1 MVGLHF
7 HLDLDTERLFMQSL
21 FSFMVGGAL
30 LLALQLSLPSQ
41 LFAASAGKVI
51 LGYAAPGARALP
63 FWTAQELGLFAKHGV
78 DVEPVFIRGAPILV
92 AGLASADIHVGST
105 GGSATLAAVAGGQDL
120 KIIATFGSRN
130 TFDLVAQPNI
140 KRPEDLRRKRIGL
153 TSIGGTTWM
162 ALLLWLE
169 HFGLDVQRDQMQLQA
184 MGEQALTIQSLEAG
198 VVNAAILDGIFSR
211 RLKPKGFT
219 ILGEYSDLKYQF
231 VSQALVVQRSL
242 LQQRSDML
250 ENLLKAEIEG
260 LAYVLAPKNKPA
272 VIKMLMRR
280 MRTDAAIA
288 EEGYLDLIRGME
300 RKPLPTVESMVHV
313 QRLMKLQNPKI
324 GEVKINDL
332 NDDRIVRK
340 LDESGFI
347 DRAFAAQGVS
357 LK

>member
-1 MVGLHF
+1 MDHRNRRTLIWIVLIIALH
-7 HLDLDTERLFMQSL
+7 LSSL
-21 FSFMVGGAL
+21 FPA
-30 LLALQLSLPSQ
+30 
-41 LFAASAGKVI
+41 FAAAPGKII

-63 FWTAQELGLFAKHGV
+63 FWMAQELGLFNKYGV

-92 AGLASADIHVGST
+92 AGLASGDIHVGST

-140 KRPEDLRRKRIGL
+140 KRPEDLRGKRIGL

-169 HFGLDVQRDQMQLQA
+169 HFGLDVQRDQMQLQV
-184 MGEQALTIQSLEAG
+184 MGEQALTTQALQNG
-198 VVNAAILDGIFSR
+198 VINAAILDGIFSR

-219 ILGEYSDLKYQF
+219 IVGEYSELKYQF

-242 LQQRSDML
+242 LQQRGDML
-250 ENLLKAEIEG
+250 ENLLKAEIDG
-260 LAYVLAPKNKPA
+260 LAFVLAPKNKPA
-272 VIKMLMRR
+272 VIRTLMRR
-280 MRTDAAIA
+280 VKTDAAAA

-300 RKPLPTVESMVHV
+300 RKPLPTAESLVHV

-324 GEVKINDL
+324 GDVKIQDL
-332 NDDRIVRK
+332 NDARIIKK
-340 LDESGFI
+340 LDDSGFI
-347 DRAFAAQGVS
+347 DRAYAAQGMS

>member
-1 MVGLHF
+1 MHHRLRFVCVALLSLAF
-7 HLDLDTERLFMQSL
+7 HLLGSTCA
-21 FSFMVGGAL
+21 FSA
-30 LLALQLSLPSQ
+30 
-41 LFAASAGKVI
+41 AASGKII

-63 FWTAQELGLFAKHGV
+63 FWMAQELGLFSKYGV

-92 AGLASADIHVGST
+92 AGLASGDIHVGST

-130 TFDLVAQPNI
+130 TFDFVTQPTI
-140 KRPEDLRRKRIGL
+140 KRPEDLRGKRIGL

-162 ALLLWLE
+162 GLLLWLE
-169 HFGLDVQRDQMQLQA
+169 HYGLDVQRDKMQLQA
-184 MGEQALTIQSLEAG
+184 MGEQALTVQSLETG
-198 VVNAAILDGIFSR
+198 IVNAAILDGIYSR
-211 RLKPKGFT
+211 RIKPKGFN
-219 ILGEYSDLKYQF
+219 ILGEYSELKYQF
-231 VSQALVVQRSL
+231 VTQALVVQKTL
-242 LQQRSDML
+242 LQQRPDML

-272 VIKMLMRR
+272 VIRTLMRR
-280 MRTDAAIA
+280 MKTDATIA

-300 RKPLPTVESMVHV
+300 RKPMPTVESMVHV

-324 GEVKINDL
+324 GEVKLEDINDA
-332 NDDRIVRK
+332 RIVKK

-347 DRAFAAQGVS
+347 DKAYAAQGMS

>member
-1 MVGLHF
+1 
-7 HLDLDTERLFMQSL
+7 MQSL

-92 AGLASADIHVGST
+92 AGLASGDIHVGST

-140 KRPEDLRRKRIGL
+140 KRPEDLQRKRIGL

>member
-1 MVGLHF
+1 
-7 HLDLDTERLFMQSL
+7 MQSL
-21 FSFMVGGAL
+21 FSFVVGGAL
-30 LLALQLSLPSQ
+30 FLALQLSPSQ
-41 LFAASAGKVI
+41 LFAASAGTVI

-92 AGLASADIHVGST
+92 AGLASGDIHVGST

-272 VIKMLMRR
+272 VIRMLMRR

-340 LDESGFI
+340 LDESGFV

>member
-1 MVGLHF
+1 MDHRNRRTLIWIVLIIA
-7 HLDLDTERLFMQSL
+7 LYLSSL
-21 FSFMVGGAL
+21 FPA
-30 LLALQLSLPSQ
+30 
-41 LFAASAGKVI
+41 FAAAPGKII

-63 FWTAQELGLFAKHGV
+63 FWMAQELGLFNKYGV

-92 AGLASADIHVGST
+92 AGLASGDIQVGST

-130 TFDLVAQPNI
+130 TFDLVAQPDI
-140 KRPEDLRRKRIGL
+140 KRPEDLRGKRIGL

-169 HFGLDVQRDQMQLQA
+169 HFGLDVQRDQMQLQV
-184 MGEQALTIQSLEAG
+184 MGEQALTTQALQNG
-198 VVNAAILDGIFSR
+198 VINAAILDGIFSR

-219 ILGEYSDLKYQF
+219 IVGEYSELKYQF
-231 VSQALVVQRSL
+231 VSQAFVVQRGL
-242 LQQRSDML
+242 LQQRGDML
-250 ENLLKAEIEG
+250 ENLLKAEIDG
-260 LAYVLAPKNKPA
+260 LAFVLAPKNKPA
-272 VIKMLMRR
+272 VIRTLMRR
-280 MRTDAAIA
+280 VKTDAAAA

-300 RKPLPTVESMVHV
+300 RKPLPTAESLVHV

-324 GEVKINDL
+324 GDVKIQDL
-332 NDDRIVRK
+332 NDARIIKK

-347 DRAFAAQGVS
+347 DRAYAAQGVS

>member
-1 MVGLHF
+1 MKHLLVGIILAG
-7 HLDLDTERLFMQSL
+7 LFT
-21 FSFMVGGAL
+21 GATH
-30 LLALQLSLPSQ
+30 AGS
-41 LFAASAGKVI
+41 AAAPGKVI
-51 LGYAAPGARALP
+51 LGYAAPGPRALP
-63 FWTAQELGLFAKHGV
+63 FWMAQELGLFAKHGV

-92 AGLASADIHVGST
+92 AGLASGDIHVGST

-130 TFDLVAQPNI
+130 TFDLVSQAAI
-140 KRPEDLRRKRIGL
+140 KRPEDLRGKRIGL

-169 HFGLDVQRDQMQLQA
+169 HFGLDAQRDQMQLQV
-184 MGEQALTIQSLEAG
+184 MGEQALTTQALQSG
-198 VVNAAILDGIFSR
+198 VVNAAILDGVFSR

-219 ILGEYSDLKYQF
+219 ILGEYSELKYQF

-242 LQQRSDML
+242 LQQRGEML

-272 VIKMLMRR
+272 VIRTLIRR
-280 MRTDAAIA
+280 MKTDATAA
-288 EEGYLDLIRGME
+288 EEGYLDLLRGME
-300 RKPLPTVESMVHV
+300 RKPMPSTESLVHV

-324 GEVKINDL
+324 GEVKLDDL
-332 NDDRIVRK
+332 NDARIIRK

-347 DRAFAAQGVS
+347 DRAYAAQGVS

>member
-1 MVGLHF
+1 MQHF
-7 HLDLDTERLFMQSL
+7 HRFLFVVL
-21 FSFMVGGAL
+21 
-30 LLALQLSLPSQ
+30 LSLAFHS
-41 LFAASAGKVI
+41 FWSTCAFSAAAPGKII

-63 FWTAQELGLFAKHGV
+63 FWMAQELRLFTKYGV

-92 AGLASADIHVGST
+92 AGLASGDIHVGST

-120 KIIATFGSRN
+120 KIIATFASRN

-140 KRPEDLRRKRIGL
+140 KRPEELKGKRIGL

-184 MGEQALTIQSLEAG
+184 TGEQALTTQALEAG
-198 VVNAAILDGIFSR
+198 VINAAILDGIFSR
-211 RLKPKGFT
+211 RVKSKGFT
-219 ILGEYSDLKYQF
+219 ILGEYSELKYQF
-231 VSQALVVQRSL
+231 LSQALVVQRRL
-242 LQQRSDML
+242 LQQRADML

-260 LAYVLAPKNKPA
+260 LAFVLAPKNKPA
-272 VIKMLMRR
+272 VIKTLMRR
-280 MRTDAAIA
+280 MKADATAA

-300 RKPLPTVESMVHV
+300 RKPLPTMESLVHV

-324 GEVKINDL
+324 GEVKIDEINDA
-332 NDDRIVRK
+332 RIIKK
-340 LDESGFI
+340 LDDSGFI
-347 DRAFAAQGVS
+347 DRAYAAQGMN

>member
-1 MVGLHF
+1 MGHRNRRTLIWIVLII
-7 HLDLDTERLFMQSL
+7 
-21 FSFMVGGAL
+21 AL
-30 LLALQLSLPSQ
+30 LLSSFFPA
-41 LFAASAGKVI
+41 FAAAPGRII

-63 FWTAQELGLFAKHGV
+63 FWMAQELGLFNKYGV

-92 AGLASADIHVGST
+92 AGLASGDIHVGST
-105 GGSATLAAVAGGQDL
+105 GGSAMLAAVAGGQDL

-140 KRPEDLRRKRIGL
+140 RRPEDLRGKRIGL

-169 HFGLDVQRDQMQLQA
+169 HFGLDVQRDQMQLQV
-184 MGEQALTIQSLEAG
+184 MGEQALTTQALQNG
-198 VVNAAILDGIFSR
+198 VINAAILDGIFSR

-219 ILGEYSDLKYQF
+219 IVGEYSELKYQF

-242 LQQRSDML
+242 LQQRGDML

-260 LAYVLAPKNKPA
+260 LAFVLAPKNKPA
-272 VIKMLMRR
+272 VLRTLMRR
-280 MRTDAAIA
+280 VKTDAAAA

-300 RKPLPTVESMVHV
+300 RKPLPTAESLVHV

-324 GEVKINDL
+324 GDVKIQDL
-332 NDDRIVRK
+332 NDDRIIKK
-340 LDESGFI
+340 LDDSGFI
-347 DRAFAAQGVS
+347 DRAYAAQGMS